1 MSKRLLSFVSLAC
14 ALLLWTTPTQAS
26 TITFSGL
33 VGANGAPFSNY
44 AEAGFTVTSAGGFV
58 EAHAF
63 GNPIPDL
70 FGPAGS
76 IAGNVTVKLTA
87 GGDFT
92 FNSVDLAN
100 PTGANP
106 NYLFE
111 GFLGGNPVFSSG
123 GVLGNPGVFV
133 NIASPSNA
141 LIDTLRISYS
151 LGAPSNGSVINVDNI
166 GVTAAAAAV
175 PEPASL
181 LLLGSGL
188 AALGA
193 RRRRNRRQRG

>member
-1 MSKRLLSFVSLAC
+1 MSKRLLAFVALTF
-14 ALLLWTTPTQAS
+14 ALLLWTTRSDAS

-33 VGANGAPFSNY
+33 VGVNGAPFASY
-44 AEAGFTVTSAGGFV
+44 AEAGFSVTSSGGFV
-58 EAHAF
+58 EAHSF

-76 IAGNVTVKLTA
+76 VAGNVTVKLTA
-87 GGDFT
+87 GGTFT
-92 FNSVDLAN
+92 FDSVDLAN

-111 GFLGGNPVFSSG
+111 GFLGGNPVFASG

-141 LIDTLRISYS
+141 SIDTLRISYS

-166 GVTAAAAAV
+166 GVTAVVAAV

-188 AALGA
+188 VAVGA
-193 RRRRNRRQRG
+193 RRRGNRRPRV